1 MIYAFLME
9 TRPSVFASG
18 DLDRAMTTSPFASSS
33 GSSQVPVMPGSKDGR
48 GCADHDQ
55 PYTFGRRP
63 RGVAP
68 FPFTTRQ
75 YARLLALRGR
85 VADGLAGTD
94 DLDVTGLTRH
104 QAQAQAGS
112 MSPRLFSPCA
122 VCGAVVAGAYYRQ
135 AATTCPKCAQ
145 DGGRDQAARA
155 ILLTAGVIQLVAES
169 QIELDEAA

>member
-1 MIYAFLME
+1 
-9 TRPSVFASG
+9 
-18 DLDRAMTTSPFASSS
+18 
-33 GSSQVPVMPGSKDGR
+33 MPGSKDGR

-85 VADGLAGTD
+85 VVDGLAGAD
-94 DLDVTGLTRH
+94 DLDATGLAR
-104 QAQAQAGS
+104 QRPEDSEAGAS
-112 MSPRLFSPCA
+112 SPRLFSPCA

-135 AATTCPKCAQ
+135 AVTTCPKCAQ

-155 ILLTAGVIQLVAES
+155 ILLTAGVIEPLAEAEV
-169 QIELDEAA
+169 ELDEAA